1 MPHVRDSRI
10 FDLPQ
15 REIYALLMDIEAY
28 PDFIP
33 FVRQVKIISQV
44 KNRQTVADIRIG
56 TRGLDF
62 SYRCLIE
69 ESLYDRIAVRDVSG
83 PFSYLRCE
91 MILKPL
97 SARQTEVTYIFES
110 QFRSR
115 LMNRLADPVFNIV
128 LKKTLGDVARYLR
141 RRR

>member
-28 PDFIP
+28 PAFIP
-33 FVRQVKIISQV
+33 FVRQVKIVSQV
-44 KNRQTVADIRIG
+44 KNKETVADIRIG
-56 TRGLDF
+56 SAGLDF
-62 SYRCLIE
+62 SYRCRIE
-69 ESLYDRIAVRDVSG
+69 ESLYDRITVKNVSG
-83 PFSYLRCE
+83 PFAYLHCE
-91 MILKPL
+91 MILKPV
-97 SARQTEVTYIFES
+97 SARRTEVTYIFES

-115 LMNRLADPVFNIV
+115 LMNRLADPIFNVV
-128 LKKTLGDVARYLR
+128 LKKTLGDVARFLR